1 MQHLPDITS
10 TTIPHD
16 TQLYDT
22 AGNYGEN
29 GRGHWW
35 LEISQMKDWRYEF
48 LVMMHELTE
57 MALTK
62 QANVEW
68 KQIDLFDT
76 TIGKDSDDP
85 GTMPEA
91 PYHVQ
96 HMQAMVIEKKLAKML
111 GVNWKK
117 YDESFKELV
126 WRP

>member
-1 MQHLPDITS
+1 MDHLPSINCV
-10 TTIPHD
+10 TIPHH
-16 TQLYDT
+16 TQRYDT
-22 AGNYGEN
+22 AGNYGESQL
-29 GRGHWW
+29 GWW
-35 LEISQMKDWRYEF
+35 LEISKMKDWRYEM
-48 LVMMHELTE
+48 LVLIHELTE

-76 TIGKDSDDP
+76 TVGKDHPDP

-91 PYHVQ
+91 PYFEQ
-96 HMQAMVIEKKLAKML
+96 HAQATKIERMLAKML

-117 YDESFKELV
+117 YDKSFEELK